1 MHDAILAD
9 LPAYAAGT
17 LAPADRRRLDAHLAD
32 CAPCRLE
39 LAQWQALA
47 AAARRQVAERT
58 VTVPAWVSPVD
69 GRPVPAAAA
78 GPGRRLFPLLALLL
92 ALGLAGR
99 LVLRALDSA
108 GDVGEGDRRAAGSL
122 VADRGG
128 DRVGDRLGDQGRDPA
143 DDAST
148 VVRSTD
154 SKDRSVAPRPNR
166 PLIDDAPGS
175 ASERLAAL
183 RARSATG
190 TVAALS
196 RGRSGPAPAA
206 PAADRALLPG
216 GVGPAGRPPT
226 LGTPDPA
233 ADPGTGS
240 QTPVTPAS
248 TSGSPSEDPGGP
260 KEQPKKD
267 PTAEPRDPPAGSLP
281 VDSPTPLSLPT
292 ETATP
297 VPTTA
302 ATPSQGMLTGRVH
315 GPDGQPRAEI
325 DVYADPLDPAQGG
338 RKASTGSDGGYQLEL
353 PAGRWLLH
361 AETAA
366 YQLMWYGGSPNPLL
380 AEPLDI
386 AAGQSRRADFYLEP
400 SPPGLIRGQVLDAEG
415 RPLARALVLASYP
428 PDGEDSVPRLV
439 WSVFS
444 GADGSFSLSLPPG
457 YWFLAGAA
465 DWRDPRL
472 SWWGGDG
479 AWESADGLAVTEATP
494 DGVRLVV
501 GP

>member
-32 CAPCRLE
+32 CAACRLE

-69 GRPVPAAAA
+69 GQPVPAGGA
-78 GPGRRLFPLLALLL
+78 GPARRLFPLLALLL

-99 LVLRALDSA
+99 LALRAADPSGDA
-108 GDVGEGDRRAAGSL
+108 GSGDRRAAGSL
-122 VADRGG
+122 LAGRTGGGLGDLGIDPGGAANTLPRSTEPQDLAVSPRPGHPLGEAEGSAYDRQSAEPARTMTGTMPEPSRGG
-128 DRVGDRLGDQGRDPA
+128 SGLA
-143 DDAST
+143 LANL
-148 VVRSTD
+148 
-154 SKDRSVAPRPNR
+154 AANR
-166 PLIDDAPGS
+166 PVPPSGA
-175 ASERLAAL
+175 
-183 RARSATG
+183 G
-190 TVAALS
+190 T
-196 RGRSGPAPAA
+196 
-206 PAADRALLPG
+206 
-216 GVGPAGRPPT
+216 AGRPPT
-226 LGTPDPA
+226 LSTTEPT
-233 ADPGTGS
+233 ADPGIGPQAPAS
-240 QTPVTPAS
+240 PAS
-248 TSGSPSEDPGGP
+248 TSAPPRGDPGGHEEPP
-260 KEQPKKD
+260 KRD
-267 PTAEPRDPPAGSLP
+267 PTVEPVDPPARSAP
-281 VDSPTPLSLPT
+281 SDSPTPLSLPT
-292 ETATP
+292 ETVTP
-297 VPTTA
+297 VPPTT
-302 ATPSQGMLTGRVH
+302 TPPSQGVLSGRVH

-325 DVYADPLDPAQGG
+325 DVYADPLDPAQAG

-353 PAGRWLLH
+353 PPGRWLLH

-386 AAGQSRRADFYLEP
+386 AAGQNRRADFYLEP

-415 RPLARALVLASYP
+415 RPLARALVLAAYP
-428 PDGEDSVPRLV
+428 PDGEAGGPRLV

-444 GADGSFSLSLPPG
+444 GPDGSFSLALPPG

-472 SWWGGDG
+472 RWWGGDG
-479 AWESADGLAVTEATP
+479 AWESADGLVVTEAALE
-494 DGVRLVV
+494 GVRLVV

>member
-1 MHDAILAD
+1 MHDAILAE

-17 LAPADRRRLDAHLAD
+17 LAPADRKRVDAHLAD
-32 CAPCRLE
+32 CGPCRLE
-39 LAQWQALA
+39 LAEWQALA
-47 AAARRQVAERT
+47 AAARRQVVERT
-58 VTVPAWVSPVD
+58 VTVPAWVSPLD
-69 GRPVPAAAA
+69 GLPAPSAGA
-78 GPGRRLFPLLALLL
+78 GPGRRLFPLLVLLL

-122 VADRGG
+122 VVDRGDDRVG
-128 DRVGDRLGDQGRDPA
+128 DRVGDPGRDLGGAAGSLAGSP
-143 DDAST
+143 DA
-148 VVRSTD
+148 
-154 SKDRSVAPRPNR
+154 KDLTVAPHPNR
-166 PLIDDAPGS
+166 PMVDAEGS
-175 ASERLAAL
+175 ASDRLAAL

-190 TVAALS
+190 AVAALS
-196 RGRSGPAPAA
+196 QGSTGPVSATPAA
-206 PAADRALLPG
+206 NRAVQPG
-216 GVGPAGRPPT
+216 GAGMAGRPPT
-226 LGTPDPA
+226 LGTTDPS

-240 QTPVTPAS
+240 QTPVDPAS
-248 TSGSPSEDPGGP
+248 TSAPPTEDPGGH
-260 KEQPKKD
+260 KEQPKED
-267 PTAEPRDPPAGSLP
+267 PTAEPRDPPVRSAPGN
-281 VDSPTPLSLPT
+281 SPTPLSLPT
-292 ETATP
+292 ETVTP
-297 VPTTA
+297 VPSNA
-302 ATPSQGMLTGRVH
+302 PPPSQGILTGRVH

-325 DVYADPLDPAQGG
+325 DVFADPLDPAQEG

-353 PAGRWLLH
+353 PPGRWLLH

-400 SPPGLIRGQVLDAEG
+400 SPPGLIRGQVQDAEG
-415 RPLARALVLASYP
+415 RPLARALVLAAYP
-428 PDGEDSVPRLV
+428 PDGEDAGPRLV

-444 GADGSFSLSLPPG
+444 GADGGFSLSLPPG
-457 YWFLAGAA
+457 YWFLAAAA

-479 AWESADGLAVTEATP
+479 AWESADGLAVTEAAL

>member
-9 LPAYAAGT
+9 LPAYAVGT
-17 LAPADRRRLDAHLAD
+17 LAPADRRRLDEHLAN
-32 CAPCRLE
+32 CAPCRIE

-58 VTVPAWVSPVD
+58 VTVPAWVSPLD
-69 GRPVPAAAA
+69 GRPVPSA
-78 GPGRRLFPLLALLL
+78 GADPGRRLFPLLALLL

-128 DRVGDRLGDQGRDPA
+128 DRMGDPGRDLGGA
-143 DDAST
+143 AST
-148 VVRSTD
+148 LPRSAD
-154 SKDRSVAPRPNR
+154 PKDVTVAPHPNG
-166 PLIDDAPGS
+166 PLIDAEGS
-175 ASERLAAL
+175 ASDRLAAL
-183 RARSATG
+183 RARSTTG
-190 TVAALS
+190 AAAALS
-196 RGRSGPAPAA
+196 QGSRGPASATSAA
-206 PAADRALLPG
+206 NLAVLPEG
-216 GVGPAGRPPT
+216 SGRAGRPPT
-226 LGTPDPA
+226 PGTTDRA

-240 QTPVTPAS
+240 QTPVDPAS
-248 TSGSPSEDPGGP
+248 TSVPPREDPGGH
-260 KEQPKKD
+260 KEQPKED
-267 PTAEPRDPPAGSLP
+267 PTAQPRDPPAKPPPSL
-281 VDSPTPLSLPT
+281 SPTPLSLPT
-292 ETATP
+292 ETITPIPLTATP
-297 VPTTA
+297 
-302 ATPSQGMLTGRVH
+302 PSQGVLTGRVH

-338 RKASTGSDGGYQLEL
+338 RKASTGSDGGYLLEL
-353 PAGRWLLH
+353 PPGRWLLH

-415 RPLARALVLASYP
+415 RPLARALVLAAYP
-428 PDGEDSVPRLV
+428 PDGEDAVPRLV

-444 GADGSFSLSLPPG
+444 GADGTFSLSLPPG

-472 SWWGGDG
+472 RWWGGDG
-479 AWESADGLAVTEATP
+479 AWESADGLAVTEAAV